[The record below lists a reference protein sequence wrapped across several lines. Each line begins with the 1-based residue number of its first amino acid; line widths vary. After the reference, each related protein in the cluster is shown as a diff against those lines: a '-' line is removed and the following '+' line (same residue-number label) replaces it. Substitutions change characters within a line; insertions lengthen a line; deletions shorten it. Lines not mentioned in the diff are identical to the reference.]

1 MAVPHPVA
9 PVHRATYVVSAGPT
23 YHHHPALVHP
33 SVPSFAAAP
42 YGHIP
47 HPTLVPTRHTA
58 LPFAN
63 LEAGVG
69 MMNEEEFY
77 KAKIKLQ
84 ER

>member
-1 MAVPHPVA
+1 
-9 PVHRATYVVSAGPT
+9 
-23 YHHHPALVHP
+23 VHP

-63 LEAGVG
+63 LDAGVG